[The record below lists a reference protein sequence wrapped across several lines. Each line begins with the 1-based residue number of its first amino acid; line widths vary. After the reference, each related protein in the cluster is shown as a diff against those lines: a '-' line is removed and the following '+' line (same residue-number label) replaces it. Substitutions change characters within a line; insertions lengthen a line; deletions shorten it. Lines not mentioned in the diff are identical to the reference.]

1 MLPQAV
7 RMWLIRIYRLVM
19 GVVLVVWEFLLR
31 VCSSAERPLHFIK
44 VQLRVPAGLITT
56 ASSHEICLVCPAHTS
71 YVCARPGPHDGNGIP
86 SRDSCSTPAPQV
98 HKHHAMAHGFPGI
111 HFC

>member
-7 RMWLIRIYRLVM
+7 RMWLIRISRLVM

-56 ASSHEICLVCPAHTS
+56 APQMSLHCVSAIPPTVWPAG
-71 YVCARPGPHDGNGIP
+71 AQR
-86 SRDSCSTPAPQV
+86 
-98 HKHHAMAHGFPGI
+98 
-111 HFC
+111 